1 LLVQNPRKKGQLYGK
16 CGYQKPHPA
25 SSYAG
30 GIKKCNYFVALR
42 IVWRFFCRAAKVLRW
57 IQLTFG
63 WELRPSLIANLHDL
77 VEKAIHGRREVLVI
91 GDFDR

>member
-63 WELRPSLIANLHDL
+63 WELRPSLIAICTISWKSGH
-77 VEKAIHGRREVLVI
+77 HGRREVLVI